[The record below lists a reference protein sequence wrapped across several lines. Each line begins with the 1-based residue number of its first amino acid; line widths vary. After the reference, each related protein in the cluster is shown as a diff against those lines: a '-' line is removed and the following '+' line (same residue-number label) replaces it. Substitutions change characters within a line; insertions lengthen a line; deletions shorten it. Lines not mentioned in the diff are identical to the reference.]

1 MMNDKFHDRYRIP
14 SARLKGWDYGR
25 NGIYFITICTAGHQC
40 YLGEIT
46 DGKMLLSEMGK
57 VVYQNWKLIPSHF
70 PFTELADFVVMPN
83 HIHGIIIVD
92 KMDDGYDAALPEKG
106 NKFGPQSGNIPSII
120 RGFKASVKTYANLN
134 HIWFEWQPR
143 YHDHIIR
150 NDESF
155 LRISEYIIQNPC
167 YWHNDQMYRPR

>member
-92 KMDDGYDAALPEKG
+92 KMDDGLMLPFLKRE
-106 NKFGPQSGNIPSII
+106 
-120 RGFKASVKTYANLN
+120 TNLVLN
-134 HIWFEWQPR
+134 LEIFHQLSE
-143 YHDHIIR
+143 D
-150 NDESF
+150 
-155 LRISEYIIQNPC
+155 LR
-167 YWHNDQMYRPR
+167 RR